1 MREWLK
7 LQERE
12 ILWHILNRI
21 MKEDPD
27 ILERACSVHFADS
40 PLHVAAQQGKAEF
53 VKQIVTQLPWL
64 ATETNQQGMI
74 PLHLASLKGHVET
87 VRELLKAKLDNGVLC
102 QCLARDHQGWSPL
115 HCASQKGQI
124 RVIEE
129 LIMESTKDEHHESLE
144 QVTAKGE
151 TVLHLAVKA
160 NQFEAV
166 KVLAGRVRQHNLH
179 MLFEAKDQNGKSAYQ
194 LSAVKKELQV
204 L

>member
-1 MREWLK
+1 MDERLMKAAREGDVNTLK
-7 LQERE
+7 NLLE
-12 ILWHILNRI
+12 
-21 MKEDPD
+21 EDGE
-27 ILERACSVHFADS
+27 ILERSCSVNFADS
-40 PLHVAAQQGKAEF
+40 PLHVAALYGRTEF
-53 VKQIVTQLPWL
+53 VEHIVSLMPSL
-64 ATETNQQGMI
+64 ATETNQKGMI
-74 PLHLASLKGHVET
+74 PLHLASSKGHVET